1 MLDKKQIRNFAL
13 ELGFSEAGFTT
24 AEPFE
29 SQMKLLEE
37 RRKDYSWWLNQKFDL
52 MQGTDPKAIYPAAQS
67 IIVLLHNYHSGSFPS
82 SMEASFG
89 RTYIDDDRRTRDG
102 LAVRIK
108 QFRSYL
114 RDNDIDS
121 KMPGNLPDKLA
132 AARAGLGN
140 MGKNCLFFA
149 NSSSRGCSWVSP
161 LVILVDKYFEPDQPT
176 VEMGCPDWC
185 RNACIAACPTGA
197 LRGPNKIDPNRCI
210 SFLTWHGDD
219 ITPLQ
224 YREPMGVYVY
234 GCDRCQDVCPR
245 NAAWKAQDLDN
256 NERAF
261 AKHEFFDLR
270 RPLHM
275 DEDYFESSI
284 QPHMFYISS
293 RNLWKWKMNV
303 ARAMGNSMD
312 RSYVTDLIKA
322 FQENEDERLKGMIAW
337 ALGRLGGEEAKR
349 ALEEFSVTSQGM
361 VREEINRALLK
372 L

>member
-1 MLDKKQIRNFAL
+1 MTKYIAVATL
-13 ELGFSEAGFTT
+13 
-24 AEPFE
+24 
-29 SQMKLLEE
+29 
-37 RRKDYSWWLNQKFDL
+37 
-52 MQGTDPKAIYPAAQS
+52 
-67 IIVLLHNYHSGSFPS
+67 VLL
-82 SMEASFG
+82 
-89 RTYIDDDRRTRDG
+89 I
-102 LAVRIK
+102 
-108 QFRSYL
+108 
-114 RDNDIDS
+114 
-121 KMPGNLPDKLA
+121 
-132 AARAGLGN
+132 
-140 MGKNCLFFA
+140 
-149 NSSSRGCSWVSP
+149 
-161 LVILVDKYFEPDQPT
+161 ILVA
-176 VEMGCPDWC
+176 VAG
-185 RNACIAACPTGA
+185 
-197 LRGPNKIDPNRCI
+197 
-210 SFLTWHGDD
+210 
-219 ITPLQ
+219 
-224 YREPMGVYVY
+224 
-234 GCDRCQDVCPR
+234 
-245 NAAWKAQDLDN
+245 WKAQDLDN

-270 RPLHM
+270 RLLHM